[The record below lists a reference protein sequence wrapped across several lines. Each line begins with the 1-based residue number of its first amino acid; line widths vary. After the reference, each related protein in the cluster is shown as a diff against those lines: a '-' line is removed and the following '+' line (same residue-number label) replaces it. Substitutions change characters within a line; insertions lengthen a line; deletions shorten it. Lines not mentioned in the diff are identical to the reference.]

1 MLPTEGSGA
10 AGSKFKVQGSNALKR
25 VQGSKLHT
33 EGSGAAG
40 SKFKVQGSNLQAG
53 VTSMK
58 AYHTSQFSTL
68 SSQLSSCTQIL
79 TDLHRH
85 IKYILRRNL

>member
-33 EGSGAAG
+33 DSHR
-40 SKFKVQGSNLQAG
+40 F
-53 VTSMK
+53 
-58 AYHTSQFSTL
+58 
-68 SSQLSSCTQIL
+68 TQINSFMFL
-79 TDLHRH
+79 VSSGRW
-85 IKYILRRNL
+85 KALRRVDY

>member
-40 SKFKVQGSNLQAG
+40 SKFKVQGSKLPPSPPG
-53 VTSMK
+53 GELS
-58 AYHTSQFSTL
+58 YL
-68 SSQLSSCTQIL
+68 SSRQANYAL
-79 TDLHRH
+79 
-85 IKYILRRNL
+85 